1 MQTDHDLI
9 GFNNYI
15 SPTIVGPCPLR
26 PRPIVLMISRDV
38 PSYAS
43 QKIIESLLSNL
54 QVCRVH
60 APSAPTSPPPLT
72 SNCVSWDLFKN
83 ANILYT

>member
-1 MQTDHDLI
+1 MRAPPSRLRGMCTFCCHEHPRRFREMQTDHDLI

-54 QVCRVH
+54 QVCRV
-60 APSAPTSPPPLT
+60 
-72 SNCVSWDLFKN
+72 
-83 ANILYT
+83 